1 MSPSKAQAFV
11 ADRQSE
17 RLLMTSAGRA
27 RYTHWFKAQA
37 AVPAATYKWGS
48 PRQVLAV
55 QLALVFL
62 VGWLSTL
69 VGPLVAVFGLKVWKV
84 WVVGGAVGGILA
96 LVLKQF
102 LKR

>member
-1 MSPSKAQAFV
+1 
-11 ADRQSE
+11 
-17 RLLMTSAGRA
+17 MTSAGRA

-62 VGWLSTL
+62 VGWLATL
-69 VGPLVAVFGLKVWKV
+69 IGPLVAMLRLKVWAV